1 MFPAVSPSARTG
13 FVLGAGITE
22 NREAGNTARSHTHRS
37 PESVAKGAGLWS
49 PRRCQCSSGR
59 AGTRRNAAT
68 PGCRVRAIIYPGLAG
83 RRLSCHRPWPSG
95 YRSRLALSMG
105 FLPKEVSAFHLQLF
119 LGAWALQTCLL
130 QMILWPGR
138 GGTHGRPQSQARPC
152 WGHGGGQAPLP
163 DSGDT
168 RLGWQEPAQAG
179 CSVCF
184 RTKAVIQAGP

>member
-13 FVLGAGITE
+13 SVLCAGITE

-37 PESVAKGAGLWS
+37 PESVAKGAGLWP
-49 PRRCQCSSGR
+49 PRRCQCSTGR

-68 PGCRVRAIIYPGLAG
+68 PGCDVRAIISPGLAG
-83 RRLSCHRPWPSG
+83 LRLSCHRPWPSG

-119 LGAWALQTCLL
+119 LGAWAPQTCLL

-138 GGTHGRPQSQARPC
+138 GGTHGRPHRARRGP
-152 WGHGGGQAPLP
+152 A
-163 DSGDT
+163 GDT
-168 RLGWQEPAQAG
+168 VGGRLPFPTAETPGWDGRSLLRPGALCVSGQ
-179 CSVCF
+179 
-184 RTKAVIQAGP
+184 RR